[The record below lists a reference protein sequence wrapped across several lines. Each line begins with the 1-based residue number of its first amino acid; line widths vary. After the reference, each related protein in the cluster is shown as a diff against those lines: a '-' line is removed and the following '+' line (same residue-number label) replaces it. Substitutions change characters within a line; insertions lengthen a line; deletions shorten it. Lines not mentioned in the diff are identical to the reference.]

1 MAKSSSMDIKL
12 EVMEVQSSD
21 IEIKLGEAMTA
32 TTDSSPIDIK
42 IGGTPTT
49 NNKKPKM
56 ESLWKVDKHP
66 SCSQIYGWID
76 KEGLSSQIYDCPPNF
91 NSNHQAT
98 CAPTAAGGTP
108 STFTLDSLV
117 GTCSAATGGLSSTL
131 AFGSCLGTCF
141 VSTGGAS
148 SRFALGSC
156 AGTYSVDKV
165 VFCCFEGG
173 LEVELESF
181 SIGKCSLKRRCCSH
195 G

>member
-1 MAKSSSMDIKL
+1 MLFVSATSTSLQLAASTKEEEDGEGMGSFADTIHVAYGIYPHLECSSHFYR
-12 EVMEVQSSD
+12 
-21 IEIKLGEAMTA
+21 
-32 TTDSSPIDIK
+32 
-42 IGGTPTT
+42 
-49 NNKKPKM
+49 
-56 ESLWKVDKHP
+56 KVDKHP

-156 AGTYSVDKV
+156 AGTYSVDKA